1 MIMTG
6 ITADEF
12 DGDVFAQAVED
23 SLTVEAEVTNVV
35 ATNIA
40 RRRLTSRQLLQSG
53 IDVSYTLQMAIEEG
67 VYLRLIHHPPHPA
80 FHIVLAEFESL
91 PPHVLSTPLS
101 FQPHHSPLAIN
112 WGNPTGETASDVFTV
127 LVADLTD
134 VVTANDSPL
143 VAALAQMAPTI
154 TVNQA
159 AFVAPTTYAYAEV
172 KVSTSAPTVSH
183 SYPMPRLPRE
193 TKRTEVSF

>member
-1 MIMTG
+1 MTSTNLSVKSSEKQVK
-6 ITADEF
+6 IKVNSSC
-12 DGDVFAQAVED
+12 DVSVKSIKCFMEKQIWKSGRCVSLLINNSLGLRSVAGFKEAVEA
-23 SLTVEAEVTNVV
+23 SLTVDAEVTNVV
-35 ATNIA
+35 ATDVA
-40 RRRLTSRQLLQSG
+40 RRRLLRRQLLQAKV
-53 IDVSYTLQMAIEEG
+53 DVAYTLQVPIAADST
-67 VYLRLIHHPPHPA
+67 A
-80 FHIVLAEFESL
+80 FDTF
-91 PPHVLSTPLS
+91 
-101 FQPHHSPLAIN
+101 
-112 WGNPTGETASDVFTV
+112 TA
-127 LVADLTD
+127 LVDDLTA
-134 VVTANDSPL
+134 VVAATDSPL